1 MDILS
6 NNEFEIMSVF
16 WTENRPLSTSE
27 IITLSPKRSWKDRSI
42 HVLLNSLLTKKMIQV
57 SGFTSTRTN
66 IGRTFTACCTQEEY
80 MAFLFQSCNHQTK
93 IHAGRLFSALHDRK
107 MLSSDSIQELEEII
121 QTLKN
126 EEQNQ

>member
-6 NNEFEIMSVF
+6 NNEFEIMNVF
-16 WTENRPLSTSE
+16 WTENHPLSSSE
-27 IITLSPKRSWKDRSI
+27 IIALSPQRSWKGRSI
-42 HVLLNSLLTKKMIQV
+42 HVLLNSLLAKQMIQV
-57 SGFTSTRTN
+57 SGFTNTRTN
-66 IGRTFTACCTQEEY
+66 IGRTFSACCTQEEY
-80 MAFLFQSCNHQTK
+80 MAFLFQSGGHSAK

-126 EEQNQ
+126 EGQNQ